1 MKKNNLPVFSQ
12 AITINKEGKKEY
24 ISTGATLN
32 NLSYIS
38 LPVVLAI
45 YDISDPTLR
54 KYVRNYGKDQDS
66 FLSDGKL
73 YINTLFLKKNRIFYK
88 AASKE
93 TYYHYRKTK
102 IKGQQF
108 PYTLLKSDNKSLQT
122 NPDLKSRLDRELKK
136 IDWDYFISI
145 NTNANYSKD
154 YWDISMSNLADIL
167 GSELNDPNI
176 KIAYS
181 TEIDFESINV
191 TKQLPT
197 NRRHIHILICK
208 NKGYIKIETIKGLIL
223 RAMNRKK
230 FSLKE
235 FYIKMYDEQENA
247 TGYILKQLDFNKDA
261 FSLVVPQQ

>member
-1 MKKNNLPVFSQ
+1 MIKNNLPVFNQ
-12 AITINKEGKKEY
+12 ALTLNKEGKKEY

-45 YDISDPTLR
+45 YDVSDPTLR
-54 KYVRNYGKDQDS
+54 KYIRTYGKDQDS

-108 PYTLLKSDNKSLQT
+108 PYTLLKSENKLLQT
-122 NPDLKSRLDRELKK
+122 VPDLKSKLDNELKN
-136 IDWDYFISI
+136 INWDYFISI
-145 NTNANYSKD
+145 NPKASYSKD
-154 YWDISMSNLADIL
+154 FWDNSMLKLADIL
-167 GSELNDPNI
+167 GYELNDPNI

-181 TEIDFESINV
+181 TEIDVLPNFEMQY
-191 TKQLPT
+191 KPT

-208 NKGYIKIETIKGLIL
+208 NNSFIKIETIKGFIL

-230 FSLKE
+230 FNLRE
-235 FYIKMYDEQENA
+235 IKISMYDKNDNA
-247 TGYILKQLDFNKDA
+247 TGYILKQLNFNKDA
-261 FSLVVPQQ
+261 FSLVVPHQ